1 MQINRDGLEKLL
13 AMNDLQLK
21 MIISRLVAESGID
34 PAQFNMDTGSIE
46 SIRRVLS
53 SATDA
58 DLERIATQY
67 AENQSKSKRR

>member
-46 SIRRVLS
+46 SIRRVLG
-53 SATDA
+53 SASD
-58 DLERIATQY
+58 DELRRIAEQY
-67 AENQSKSKRR
+67 EKSNKR

>member
-1 MQINRDGLEKLL
+1 MNINRENLDKLL
-13 AMNDLQLK
+13 SLNDFQLK
-21 MIISRLVAESGID
+21 MMINKLAAQGGID
-34 PAQFNMDTGSIE
+34 PKDFNIEPSSIE

-67 AENQSKSKRR
+67 AENQNRSKRR

>member
-1 MQINRDGLEKLL
+1 MQIDRKMLDSLL
-13 AMNDLQLK
+13 SLNDRQLQTLFVRL
-21 MIISRLVAESGID
+21 ISESGID

-58 DLERIATQY
+58 QLEQIAEQY
-67 AENQSKSKRR
+67 AQNRQNKRR

>member
-58 DLERIATQY
+58 QLEQIAEQY
-67 AENQSKSKRR
+67 AKNAQSKRR